1 MFNLKDMKI
10 EFITPE
16 QITGITPNLN
26 RAKVLNN
33 RITLL
38 DLLSK
43 HTGMSNS
50 EILKDPNKVDLK
62 QIFEKASKLSKDDQQ
77 DLVDFKCFRNLQ
89 EAVEVN
95 LYL

>member
-1 MFNLKDMKI
+1 MKL

-16 QITGITPNLN
+16 QIKGITPNLN

-38 DLLSK
+38 DILHS
-43 HTGMSNS
+43 HSGMTKQ

-62 QIFEKASKLSKDDQQ
+62 QIFEKASNLSEEDQQ
-77 DLVDFKCFRNLQ
+77 DLVDFQCFRELQ
-89 EAVEVN
+89 EAVDNTVN

>member
-1 MFNLKDMKI
+1 MKLK
-10 EFITPE
+10 FITPE
-16 QITGITPNLN
+16 QIKGITPNLN

-38 DLLSK
+38 DILSS
-43 HTGMSNS
+43 HTGMPKS

-62 QIFEKASKLSKDDQQ
+62 QIFEKASNLSEEDQQ
-77 DLVDFKCFRNLQ
+77 DLVDFQCFRELQ
-89 EAVEVN
+89 EAVDNTVN